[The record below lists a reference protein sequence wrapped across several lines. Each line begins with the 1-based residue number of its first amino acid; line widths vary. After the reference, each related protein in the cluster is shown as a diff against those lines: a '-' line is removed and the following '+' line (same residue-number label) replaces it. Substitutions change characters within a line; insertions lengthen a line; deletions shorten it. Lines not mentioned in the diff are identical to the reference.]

1 MKKKL
6 LPIIVI
12 ARTNLKQLFR
22 DKVAIFFT
30 ILFPLIFLFVFGGFF
45 SKSNNVNF
53 KVAVIN
59 QSSSDFAKNFE
70 SGIKNEKIFKVQP
83 VNNIDEAKT
92 KLNRSEIDSVII
104 LPSNFGEVK
113 DGKPSGEAKILYTE
127 TNSSAAQA
135 LKPAIE
141 ASFKEINNKISPSV
155 TPFTVTTESTAT
167 PGLTQFDYTFAGL
180 LGFAIMSLGIFG
192 PINVYPKLK
201 QTGVLR
207 RFQSTPIRI
216 WQYFLGNVLANSVTG
231 VVSVATMFIV
241 ALSVF
246 HLEMRGDFLSLIV
259 FVMLSTAVLFGIG
272 LAVGGWAKNE
282 SQAAPLGNIVAFPM
296 IFLSGSFFP
305 RFLMPQWL
313 QNFTQYLPLTPV
325 IDGARMIITEGKT
338 FFDIMPQVGL
348 IALWGVVVY
357 IIALR
362 VFRWE

>member
-1 MKKKL
+1 MKSKF
-6 LPIIVI
+6 LPVFII
-12 ARTNLKQLFR
+12 AKNNLRQLFR

-45 SKSNNVNF
+45 GKGNNVNF
-53 KVAVIN
+53 KVAIIN
-59 QSSSDFAKNFE
+59 ESSSEFAKNFE
-70 SGIKNEKIFKVQP
+70 SVIKDEKIFKVQP
-83 VNNIDEAKT
+83 VSGLEDAKT
-92 KLNRSEIDSVII
+92 KLNRSEVDSVIV
-104 LPSNFGEVK
+104 LPSSFGQVK
-113 DGKPSGEAKILYTE
+113 DDKPSGEAKILYTE
-127 TNSSAAQA
+127 ANASAAQA

-141 ASFKEINNKISPSV
+141 ASFKEINNKISPST
-155 TPFTVTTESTAT
+155 TPFTVTTQSTAT
-167 PGLTQFDYTFAGL
+167 EGLTQFDYIFAGL

-207 RFQSTPIRI
+207 RFQSTPIRV
-216 WQYFLGNVLANSVTG
+216 WQYFVGNVLSNSITGLVSVT
-231 VVSVATMFIV
+231 TMFIV
-241 ALSVF
+241 ALSFF
-246 HLEMRGDFLSLIV
+246 HLKMRGDYLSLIV
-259 FVMLSTAVLFGIG
+259 LVILSTAVLFGIG

-296 IFLSGSFFP
+296 MFLSGSFFP

-313 QNFTQYLPLTPV
+313 QDVTQYIPLTPV

-338 FFDIMPQVGL
+338 LFDIMPQVGL

-357 IIALR
+357 LIAFR